1 MSPFLQSWD
10 MLYYSSLFTRLY
22 KMYFFYILCS
32 YSLDKTLNECSTD
45 KTLSL
50 LWLYDDIAP
59 VITKT

>member
-1 MSPFLQSWD
+1 
-10 MLYYSSLFTRLY
+10 
-22 KMYFFYILCS
+22 MYFFYILCS